1 MVYQFDEIELKKLL
15 IEVSI
20 EAQSQVYERLFPMP
34 KMTQREVYALFQMHG
49 LRPSQADKL
58 MNANALKGTRSNVHK
73 NSKIVY
79 DKSEV
84 MMAINSIKLSR
95 QKKRTNPK

>member
-1 MVYQFDEIELKKLL
+1 MIYQFDEIELKKLL
-15 IEVSI
+15 VEVSI
-20 EAQSQVYERLFPMP
+20 EAQSQVYERLFPIP

-58 MNANALKGTRSNVHK
+58 MNANVLKGTRSNVHK

-95 QKKRTNPK
+95 QKKKN